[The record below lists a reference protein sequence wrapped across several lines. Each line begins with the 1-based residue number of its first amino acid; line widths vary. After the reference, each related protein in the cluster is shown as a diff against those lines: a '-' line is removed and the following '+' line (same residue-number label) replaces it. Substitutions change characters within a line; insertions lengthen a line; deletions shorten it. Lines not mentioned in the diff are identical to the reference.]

1 MGWDGVRRSGELKGE
16 KRGRVKG
23 GKGEGEE
30 GERPTLAGL
39 FLGVSLGAHRLHEAA
54 SKARVHKCQSFHLYP
69 HTRATAGKSNGGA
82 IFNPNMV
89 TKSSRIP
96 KPETKRT
103 PESPNPSSVPSQ
115 GKAEPEPS
123 W

>member
-23 GKGEGEE
+23 GEGEGEK

-54 SKARVHKCQSFHLYP
+54 SKAHVHKYQSFHLYP
-69 HTRATAGKSNGGA
+69 HTRATA
-82 IFNPNMV
+82 
-89 TKSSRIP
+89 
-96 KPETKRT
+96 
-103 PESPNPSSVPSQ
+103 
-115 GKAEPEPS
+115 
-123 W
+123 